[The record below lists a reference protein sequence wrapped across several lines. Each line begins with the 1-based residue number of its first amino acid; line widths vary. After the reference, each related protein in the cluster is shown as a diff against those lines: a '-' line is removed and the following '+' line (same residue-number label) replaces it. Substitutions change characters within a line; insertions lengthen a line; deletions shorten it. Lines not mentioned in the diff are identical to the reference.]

1 MQSFKTFYESSESGL
16 KKKAEKSG
24 MPLGILR
31 KVFNRGKAA
40 WKSGHRPGTNPDQWG
55 KVPSKPVL
63 NALKYMRLQPEEL
76 FQKLRQMGYTVII
89 SNSGIS

>member
-1 MQSFKTFYESSESGL
+1 MKNAYDSIIPGSGSKSEMIEAFDKL
-16 KKKAEKSG
+16 ERE
-24 MPLGILR
+24 LVR
-31 KVFNRGKAA
+31 ERE
-40 WKSGHRPGTNPDQWG
+40 RETTNPDQWG